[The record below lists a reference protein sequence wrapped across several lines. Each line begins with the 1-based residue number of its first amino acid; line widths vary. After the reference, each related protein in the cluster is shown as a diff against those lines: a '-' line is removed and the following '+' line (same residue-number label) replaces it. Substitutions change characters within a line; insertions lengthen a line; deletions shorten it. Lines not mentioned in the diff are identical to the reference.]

1 MVRCVSAIFRIFALA
16 AIATLVP
23 QAMAQ
28 APFPS
33 RPIKLVVPYPPAAL
47 TDLANT
53 FEDQASQR
61 LAALRVILFPLMLF
75 IVGGF
80 VGLVTAALFL
90 PLVTT
95 INNLTGS

>member
-33 RPIKLVVPYPPAAL
+33 RPIKLVVPYPPGGL
-47 TDLANT
+47 TDTLARWT
-53 FEDQASQR
+53 QVVLDSGAK
-61 LAALRVILFPLMLF
+61 VD
-75 IVGGF
+75 
-80 VGLVTAALFL
+80 
-90 PLVTT
+90 
-95 INNLTGS
+95 